1 MTRGISKIRSETR
14 KGVELSA
21 LLLILFLLYSALRIV
36 TFPAFEEVR
45 SFPDT
50 PVYTE
55 LASQTI
61 WDLHFWV
68 GPRPWTTSL
77 FYKLLRID
85 PQRIAKFQL
94 AFSTICWG
102 LLALCVARTLRSSW
116 LGPIAFTMILVF
128 SLSAEIIM
136 WDGVILS
143 DSISL
148 SLMALFIASWLW
160 LVEDW
165 QWFKVALLTL
175 AAFLWSF
182 AKDTNAWVVLMI
194 AALIIIAVVA
204 RRIQG
209 RYVLIA
215 SVFALIFAMND
226 VSANRAH
233 RWVVAF
239 MNIVGLRILLSPE
252 RTAYFAEL
260 GMPVTPALMQRREKK
275 AWTDNWAFFKDP
287 GLQNFRDWLHADGKA
302 SYIRFLLA
310 HPAMTTQEPLRHPE
324 ELLAPELKNYA
335 PVNFSP
341 ILSGALAEIVYVK
354 IWGLLLIWAAGI
366 VVGLVVGLGLW
377 KHRKAVIVSLALIVL
392 AYPHAVLVWHGD
404 PNEIGRHAL
413 QAGVHF
419 RLGLWLLLMM
429 AADISIA
436 RLSRTN
442 IVNSREGPD

>member
-1 MTRGISKIRSETR
+1 MTRGIPKIRSETR

-194 AALIIIAVVA
+194 AALIIIAVAA

-215 SVFALIFAMND
+215 SVFALIFVMND

-239 MNIVGLRILLSPE
+239 MNIVGLRILPSPE

-260 GMPVTPALMQRREKK
+260 G
-275 AWTDNWAFFKDP
+275 NP